1 MCVACA
7 NIECLLTFGQNSW
20 AHTTPLFGVL
30 ALVGAEFDV
39 HGVTLRP
46 SGLRPNQTGTFRSY
60 NVSTPILGVAKTAGP
75 LGYSGWYTPL
85 VRDGACTVRVQLSA
99 ADITTLKTL
108 MVNGQ
113 KTPLEVKQGAVTIRA
128 AVCDVRWELRS
139 EATTRLKTDDASSTQ
154 RVAAVAALVTRRAPL
169 LSPFLELTLE
179 ERRGHG
185 AVAGA
190 PEFFH
195 VTNSSSSPHNI
206 SVVAN
211 SPSALA
217 LGVHYYI
224 KYVALRQIAWG
235 TSNLDTITV
244 PPPRPTVPNSE
255 RHTVSAT
262 WRYAWN
268 VCTHGYTM
276 PWWDWERWMLEL
288 DFMSLQGVNLPLLF
302 TGQEFA
308 LAKAFEGLGLSESE
322 LLPFFSGP
330 AFMPWQRM

>member
-1 MCVACA
+1 
-7 NIECLLTFGQNSW
+7 
-20 AHTTPLFGVL
+20 
-30 ALVGAEFDV
+30 
-39 HGVTLRP
+39 
-46 SGLRPNQTGTFRSY
+46 
-60 NVSTPILGVAKTAGP
+60 
-75 LGYSGWYTPL
+75 
-85 VRDGACTVRVQLSA
+85 VRVQLSA

-113 KTPLEVKQGAVTIRA
+113 KTPLEVKQGAVTIQA

-139 EATTRLKTDDASSTQ
+139 DATTRLKADDASSTQ

-169 LSPFLELTLE
+169 LSPFLELRLE
-179 ERRGHG
+179 ERKEHG

-288 DFMSLQGVNLPLLF
+288 DFMSLQGSTCRFCSQARNLRWQRPLGAWASASPSSCRFFLDLLSCRGSECEDNNARSF
-302 TGQEFA
+302 VLQPR
-308 LAKAFEGLGLSESE
+308 GLS
-322 LLPFFSGP
+322 
-330 AFMPWQRM
+330 